1 MPPERKLSD
10 VFKAHARKVVEG
22 REFEKLFRNAV
33 EDNFTKEELK
43 TFRKM
48 NAARGE
54 PDISSG
60 IYVSD
65 HGVYMSGAFLARNT
79 ADADIP
85 PSIAGKV
92 ADAMDAA
99 LTGAKD
105 HSAEVKSGALIPLK
119 SLKP

>member
-33 EDNFTKEELK
+33 EDSFTKEELK

-54 PDISSG
+54 PDVSSG
-60 IYVSD
+60 IYLSD
-65 HGVYMSGAFLARNT
+65 RGVYMSGAFLARNT
-79 ADADIP
+79 SDADIP

-92 ADAMDAA
+92 ADAMDNA
-99 LTGAKD
+99 LSNAKD
-105 HSAEVKSGALIPLK
+105 YSKDVKSGALKPLK
-119 SLKP
+119 P